1 MEEQLPEADRTRLAS
16 THEELEQIKASA
28 PPMYPVAHALK
39 EGKTRDLKV
48 LVRGNPESTGEDAPR
63 HFLSVL
69 GGDSLQTGSG
79 RLELAR
85 AITSPE
91 NPLTARVFVNRVWQH
106 HFGQGLVGTA
116 SNFGLLGERP
126 SHPELLDHL
135 TRRFVESGWSVKTL
149 QRLILLSA
157 TYRQSSR
164 YDSQAIQVDPENRL
178 LWRMSRK
185 RLEIEPWRDA
195 MLAVSGRLDVSVGGP
210 PGSLD
215 DAKFVRRTIY
225 GKVSRHDL
233 SPVLRLFDFPEANIT
248 SAERTRTSVPL
259 QGLYVL
265 NDEFVID
272 SARSLATRLQAESD
286 EEEPRIRRAYALL
299 FAREPRPEELRLG
312 LDYLSAPDPEKPGDL
327 TRWERYAQA
336 LLGSNEFLYV
346 D

>member
-1 MEEQLPEADRTRLAS
+1 
-16 THEELEQIKASA
+16 
-28 PPMYPVAHALK
+28 
-39 EGKTRDLKV
+39 
-48 LVRGNPESTGEDAPR
+48 
-63 HFLSVL
+63 
-69 GGDSLQTGSG
+69 
-79 RLELAR
+79 
-85 AITSPE
+85 
-91 NPLTARVFVNRVWQH
+91 
-106 HFGQGLVGTA
+106 FGQGLVGTA

-126 SHPELLDHL
+126 SHPELLDYL

-164 YDSQAIQVDPENRL
+164 YDSQAIQIDPENRL

-195 MLAVSGRLDVSVGGP
+195 MLAVSGRLDASVGGP

-272 SARSLATRLQAESD
+272 SARSLASRLQTESGD
-286 EEEPRIRRAYALL
+286 EEARIRRVYALL
-299 FAREPRPEELRLG
+299 FAREPHPEELHLG
-312 LDYLSAPDPEKPGDL
+312 LDFLSAPDPEKPGDL